1 MDIFNRKI
9 YLLIIMF
16 LIKEIKILSIR
27 IENLFTNFKEFNVL
41 NLFLEKIF
49 PNKHFKIFKINN
61 INKFIDHNKKNIK
74 HNYIKKTSGQEIF
87 VESFINHPM
96 YTIQECIIA
105 NTASKILKRNCCG
118 ILRQGDIKS
127 TKIFNSFGINKIIYI
142 DQGNFFL
149 RVYTLITAFN
159 LLKNINNIESLIKLK
174 YENIEIGRAVYE
186 QYLRFKKNPRVN
198 SVVLD
203 FYFFLSQALILNDQF
218 KKIFEKNKNTYLVQ
232 SETQFYPFR
241 ISMANAI
248 KFNVKMISRRGQLA
262 NIGLKIYS
270 KKENHLN
277 ENRNRPSKKIFALI
291 YKKLNQKKI
300 DKLMSFSTK
309 FFKLNIGTE
318 IHQQIKKRKKLKFFY
333 SKKDVCR
340 YFGFDKKKPIILIL
354 AHELSDGT
362 MLNSWNLF
370 NNDLIML
377 EETIKKIKKIKNVN
391 WIIKSHPSENIY
403 NNKVK
408 THDIYEKLAKNYE
421 NIQLFP
427 NSHDVENFHK
437 FISVAITSH
446 GSAGYEYPLKSIPT
460 IICGETFYSGFGF
473 NIEPKNKSEYFHILK
488 NINTIKKLN
497 NRIIKKCLAFHYLND
512 YISLERIPISFK
524 NDISMNFDKM
534 QFWKKT
540 YKLTRKYGVFYK
552 SFANS
557 LKFQLLNNYSYYVNL
572 KRFSK
577 ILKNY

>member
-1 MDIFNRKI
+1 
-9 YLLIIMF
+9 MF

-27 IENLFTNFKEFNVL
+27 IENLFIHFQEFNVL

-49 PNKHFKIFKINN
+49 PNKSFKIFKINN

-74 HNYIKKTSGQEIF
+74 HNYIEKNPGQEIF
-87 VESFINHPM
+87 VESFINHPI

-105 NTASKILKRNCCG
+105 NTASRILKKTCCG

-149 RVYTLITAFN
+149 RIYALIAAFK
-159 LLKNINNIESLIKLK
+159 LLKNIKDIESLIKLK
-174 YENIEIGRAVYE
+174 YENIEIGRATYE

-218 KKIFEKNKNTYLVQ
+218 KKIFEKNRNTYLIQ
-232 SETQFYPFR
+232 SETQYFPFR
-241 ISMANAI
+241 ICMANAI
-248 KFNVKMISRRGQLA
+248 KFNIKMISRRGQIA
-262 NIGLKIYS
+262 NIGLKTYS

-277 ENRNRPSKKIFALI
+277 ENRNRPSKKIFDLV
-291 YKKLNQKKI
+291 YKKLNKKKFGELI
-300 DKLMSFSTK
+300 SFSSK
-309 FFKLNIGTE
+309 FFRLNIGTE
-318 IHQQIKKRKKLKFFY
+318 IHQEIKKRTKLKFFN

-340 YFGFDKKKPIILIL
+340 YFNFNQKKPIILIL
-354 AHELSDGT
+354 AHELSDGAT
-362 MLNSWNLF
+362 LNSWNLF
-370 NNDLIML
+370 NNDLIWL
-377 EETIKKIKKIKNVN
+377 EETVKKIKKIKNVN

-408 THDIYEKLAKNYE
+408 TSDIYEKLAKNHE

-427 NSHDVENFHK
+427 SSHDIKNFNK

-446 GSAGYEYPLKSIPT
+446 GSAGYQYPLKSIPT
-460 IICGETFYSGFGF
+460 IICGEAFYSGFGF
-473 NIEPKNKSEYFHILK
+473 NIEPKNKSEYFNILK
-488 NINTIKKLN
+488 NIDTIKKLDN
-497 NRIIKKCLAFHYLND
+497 KIIKKCLAFHYLND
-512 YISLERIPISFK
+512 YFSLEQIPISFK

-534 QFWKKT
+534 LFWKKT
-540 YKLTRKYGVFYK
+540 YKLTRKHGVFYK

-557 LKFQLLNNYSYYVNL
+557 LKFQLLNNYSYYINL
-572 KRFSK
+572 RRFNK
-577 ILKNY
+577 FFKNC